1 MKKLISILM
10 CVVLVFSLAACT
22 GVKNN
27 DADTTVPDASII
39 KQTTEKPETTEAKP
53 VEKKISRGIV
63 SENVYTSEFLSVT
76 FEKPE
81 EWIYAT
87 DEEMAQ
93 LVDLGQDIIELNSL
107 EKMLS
112 ETATVYDMSA
122 SDDKGNSVMICY
134 ENTMLTAL
142 REITED
148 EFEQQLKVNLA
159 KVEGYDYEYVSSE
172 DVTLGEGEFKKIVFT
187 VTVENITLSQ
197 AYYIKVIG
205 KYAAS
210 VIITSTDGEIETM
223 EAMFS

>member
-1 MKKLISILM
+1 MKKIISILM

-22 GVKNN
+22 GEKNN
-27 DADTTVPDASII
+27 DADTTAADASITN
-39 KQTTEKPETTEAKP
+39 QTTEKTETTQAKP
-53 VEKKISRGIV
+53 VEKKISRGTI
-63 SENVYTSEFLSVT
+63 SENVYTNTFLGLT

-93 LVDLGQDIIELNSL
+93 LVGLGQDIVDLNSL

-112 ETATVYDMSA
+112 ETASVYDMSA

-148 EFEQQLKVNLA
+148 EFEQQLKANLA
-159 KVEGYDYEYVSSE
+159 KVEGYNYEYVSSE
-172 DVTLGEGEFKKIVFT
+172 DVTLGEVEFRKIIFT
-187 VTVENITLSQ
+187 VTVENVTLSQ
-197 AYYIKVIG
+197 AYYIKVVG

-210 VIITSTDGEIETM
+210 VIITSADEEIEIM